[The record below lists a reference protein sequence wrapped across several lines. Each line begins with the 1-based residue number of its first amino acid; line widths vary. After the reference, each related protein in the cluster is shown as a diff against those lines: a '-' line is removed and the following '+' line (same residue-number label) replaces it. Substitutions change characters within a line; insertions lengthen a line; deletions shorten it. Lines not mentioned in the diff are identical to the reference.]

1 MRPTNCP
8 LTDECLKQ
16 SGLFFCIGF
25 SKHWTFFEGTYTT
38 PKESQNFDEKGEHF
52 DDTDCAETSA
62 CLHQGANLLNWPCS
76 FLFPLINSSPLWE
89 APVCSV
95 SPAEAQIPCLFVIIL
110 TLYSKNYIRSY
121 NVFRWLPSC
130 LRWQELFLA
139 PQQGDRGRHSCVC
152 HHKIWARLQ
161 SSRPTLSATFWV
173 IFTAIITLAVSSCCN
188 SISSLTVSCRAS
200 MLASCSS

>member
-1 MRPTNCP
+1 MFEALR
-8 LTDECLKQ
+8 LVFLYRFLKILNFLWGNVKDAKRK
-16 SGLFFCIGF
+16 SEF
-25 SKHWTFFEGTYTT
+25 WW
-38 PKESQNFDEKGEHF
+38 ESEHF
-52 DDTDCAETSA
+52 DDTDCVETSA
-62 CLHQGANLLNWPCS
+62 CLHQRANLLNWPCS

-89 APVCSV
+89 APACSV
-95 SPAEAQIPCLFVIIL
+95 SPAEAQIPRLFVIIL
-110 TLYSKNYIRSY
+110 TLYSKNYIRSC
-121 NVFRWLPSC
+121 NVFKWLPSC

-173 IFTAIITLAVSSCCN
+173 IFTAIITLAVSSRCN